1 MKKIIATTNAP
12 AAIGPYSQAIDC
24 GSFLVTSGQVPFDPA
39 TGEFVPGGIIEQT
52 RQVLTNIKAIL
63 EAAGLTMDNVVKTT
77 VFLQSMGD
85 FAAMNAVY
93 ATFFP
98 EGACPARSAVQ
109 VARLPKDGRPISQ
122 RSDLA
127 ALYAQRAPLYARFA
141 DAVIDNNGTPEET
154 VQKILEV
161 LA

>member
-39 TGEFVPGGIIEQT
+39 TGEFVPGGITEQT

-77 VFLQSMGD
+77 VFLTNMD
-85 FAAMNAVY
+85 KFAEMNEIY
-93 ATFFP
+93 EKKFRMPF
-98 EGACPARSAVQ
+98 PARSAIAV
-109 VARLPKDGRPISQ
+109 RGLPKGGVVEIE
-122 RSDLA
+122 
-127 ALYAQRAPLYARFA
+127 
-141 DAVIDNNGTPEET
+141 VIAFIKE
-154 VQKILEV
+154 
-161 LA
+161 